1 MPTACI
7 DPSKS
12 FYYYWTF
19 AVYIGFLYN
28 AMMCVIFVYDDTQ
41 GAFFYYWFAGNVVF
55 DLVFFFDVIVNA
67 KLSKFQQCD
76 CIVNSHSS
84 VHGGWPYGA
93 AMASSCQ
100 ALHQKVASAALQT
113 SLILS

>member
-1 MPTACI
+1 M

-41 GAFFYYWFAGNVVF
+41 GVFLYYWIAGNVFFDMVFVF
-55 DLVFFFDVIVNA
+55 DIIVNA
-67 KLSKFQQCD
+67 KLSKWFIAEAVEYKCD
-76 CIVNSHSS
+76 
-84 VHGGWPYGA
+84 
-93 AMASSCQ
+93 
-100 ALHQKVASAALQT
+100 VAYMEDGLTVRQWRRLAKRY
-113 SLILS
+113 IRR